1 MAASLSGIPAIALS
15 FGLMTD
21 YKPPTEDLVDGAILA
36 SCKVVKQLWE
46 LGWGEEG
53 KDRVDVYTVNVPVR
67 ALFCVRRAA
76 TDDLTASDHADDG
89 SAWRT

>member
-1 MAASLSGIPAIALS
+1 MAASLSGIPSIALS

-21 YKPPTEDLVDGAILA
+21 YKPPTQDLVEGAILA

-67 ALFCVRRAA
+67 ISSSSSCTETDEYTCRSCRR
-76 TDDLTASDHADDG
+76 
-89 SAWRT
+89 